1 MSKIR
6 KIIGSELFQ
15 DYIWPILKALY
26 FVATNAALLIVIYLC
41 AKDDLFRHL
50 ENEWRQELAVK
61 QTMEEA
67 HEKFSNPK
75 YYYEDYDAYRNHAD
89 EMLVLYKDNWE
100 KANHE
105 DKKGGAEQVMY
116 KAARDIVHSG
126 EFKLKVGNPKQGV
139 AEFDY
144 NNNTIIIDANYLY
157 SASSYDVFCCIY
169 HQMYKIH
176 AIDLIST
183 YRSVSEAS
191 KNLDIFN
198 KAKAYDEDLQS
209 AEFVD
214 CPYEATYYKSIEEDA
229 DAFAKDAAYHF
240 FKYIAT
246 YQCKDE
252 IDQIELQNSNSSI
265 SDR

>member
-75 YYYEDYDAYRNHAD
+75 YYYEDYNAYRNHAN
-89 EMLVLYKDNWE
+89 EMLVLFEDNWNNASNEE
-100 KANHE
+100 KE
-105 DKKGGAEQVMY
+105 KGAKQVMY
-116 KAARDIVHSG
+116 KAARDIAHPG
-126 EFKLKVGNPKQGV
+126 EFILEVTSLKHGV

-144 NNNTIIIDANYLY
+144 NNNTIIIDADYLY
-157 SASSYDVFCCIY
+157 SSSSYDVFCCIY
-169 HQMYKIH
+169 HEMYKIY

-183 YRSVSEAS
+183 YRSASEAS

-198 KAKAYDEDLQS
+198 KAKAYDKDLQN
-209 AEFVD
+209 AELVD
-214 CPYEATYYKSIEEDA
+214 CPYETSYYKSIEEDA
-229 DAFAKDAAYHF
+229 EAFAKDAAYHF